1 VSQELWWYTVRATGL
16 VAWLLVTLAVV
27 WGLLLSLR
35 QIPASR
41 RSGLPRPAWMLDLH
55 RFLGGLALLFVV
67 AHVGALAF
75 DSFVGFGWDDLLV
88 PFASAWRPAA
98 VAWGIVAAYLLVA
111 VEISSLLMRQMR
123 RGLWHAVHLLSLVV
137 FGAIT
142 AHALYAGADAKEP
155 IVQAFATGSTVVVV
169 LLLVVRIAWRR
180 PRTNRPA
187 PTPEIGLKP
196 LRP

>member
-16 VAWLLVTLAVV
+16 VAWLVVTLAVV

-75 DSFVGFGWDDLLV
+75 DSFVGFDWDDLLV

-111 VEISSLLMRQMR
+111 VEVSSVLMRHMR
-123 RGLWHAVHLLSLVV
+123 RGLWHAVHLSSLVV

-142 AHALYAGADAKEP
+142 AHALYAGADAHEP
-155 IVQAFATGSTVVVV
+155 LVQAFATGSAVVVV
-169 LLLVVRIAWRR
+169 LLVVVRFGWRR
-180 PRTNRPA
+180 PRAARPA
-187 PTPEIGLKP
+187 PAPEVALET
-196 LRP
+196 LRR

>member
-1 VSQELWWYTVRATGL
+1 VTQHLWWYTVRATGL

-67 AHVGALAF
+67 AHVASLTF
-75 DSFVGFGWDDLLV
+75 DSFVGFDADDLLV

-111 VEISSLLMRQMR
+111 VEVSSLLMRHLR
-123 RGLWHAVHLLSLVV
+123 RGLWHAVHLLSFVV
-137 FGAIT
+137 FGAVT
-142 AHALYAGADAKEP
+142 AHALFAGADAGEP
-155 IVQAFATGSTVVVV
+155 LVQAFATGSTVVVV
-169 LLLVVRIAWRR
+169 LLVAVRLVWR
-180 PRTNRPA
+180 PRSPGRA
-187 PTPEIGLKP
+187 PDPEVALQA
-196 LRP
+196 LRR

>member
-75 DSFVGFGWDDLLV
+75 DSFVGFGWADLLV

-111 VEISSLLMRQMR
+111 VEGSSLLMRHMR

-142 AHALYAGADAKEP
+142 AHALYAGADADEP
-155 IVQAFATGSTVVVV
+155 LVQAFATGSAVVVV
-169 LLLVVRIAWRR
+169 LLVGVRLAWR
-180 PRTNRPA
+180 PRTPRPA
-187 PTPEIGLKP
+187 PRPEVALEA
-196 LRP
+196 LRR

>member
-16 VAWLLVTLAVV
+16 VAWLLVTVAVV

-35 QIPASR
+35 QIPATR

-55 RFLGGLALLFVV
+55 RFLGGLAVLFVA
-67 AHVGALAF
+67 AHVGSLAF
-75 DSFVGFGWDDLLV
+75 DSFVGFDWDDLLV

-111 VEISSLLMRQMR
+111 IEVSSLLMRHLR
-123 RGLWHAVHLLSLVV
+123 RGLWHAVHLLSFVV

-142 AHALYAGADAKEP
+142 AHGLYAGADADEP
-155 IVQAFATGSTVVVV
+155 LVQAFATGSSVLV
-169 LLLVVRIAWRR
+169 LLLVGVRVAWR
-180 PRTNRPA
+180 PRTARPA
-187 PTPEIGLKP
+187 PEHPVAADA
-196 LRP
+196 LRR

>member
-16 VAWLLVTLAVV
+16 VAWLLVALAVV

-35 QIPASR
+35 RIPASR

-67 AHVGALAF
+67 AHVGSLAF
-75 DSFVGFGWDDLLV
+75 DSFVGFEWDDLLV

-111 VEISSLLMRQMR
+111 VEVTSLLMQHLR
-123 RGLWHAVHLLSLVV
+123 RGLWHAVHLLSLVG
-137 FGAIT
+137 FGTIT
-142 AHALYAGADAKEP
+142 AHALYAGADADEP
-155 IVQAFATGSTVVVV
+155 LVEAFASGSAVVVV
-169 LLLVVRIAWRR
+169 LLVLVRLAWR
-180 PRTNRPA
+180 PRTVRAA
-187 PTPEIGLKP
+187 PPPEVALEA
-196 LRP
+196 LRR

>member
-1 VSQELWWYTVRATGL
+1 VTQQLWWYTVRATGL
-16 VAWLLVTLAVV
+16 VAWLVVTLAVV

-75 DSFVGFGWDDLLV
+75 DSFVGFDWDDLLV
-88 PFASAWRPAA
+88 PFASTWRPAA

-111 VEISSLLMRQMR
+111 VEASSLLMRHMR

-142 AHALYAGADAKEP
+142 AHALYSGADADEP
-155 IVQAFATGSTVVVV
+155 LVQAFATGSAVVV
-169 LLLVVRIAWRR
+169 LLLVGVRLLWR
-180 PRTNRPA
+180 PRGAGRAPA
-187 PTPEIGLKP
+187 PEVALEA
-196 LRP
+196 LRR